1 MSQNDCRCGIEVIYH
16 QLMKKSHF
24 IMPWDFLQIPDE
36 EKDLGPQDR
45 LIHVYHFTRDAS
57 QNHMVT
63 VSSSLFFS

>member
-1 MSQNDCRCGIEVIYH
+1 
-16 QLMKKSHF
+16 MKKSHF
-24 IMPWDFLQIPDE
+24 IMPWGFLQIPDE

-63 VSSSLFFS
+63 VSSSLFFP